1 MINTSETNLTSTSS
15 NTRKNKN
22 SFMRKHAYWDEV
34 ADLGGKLVLVSILIC
49 LMLVGASALMYND
62 LRTELVSLR
71 NSNAN
76 LSSQIEQLQ
85 TLIEDLHVNQTS
97 GLTAIQIYNRTKNS
111 VVLIVNDLGDGS
123 VAEGSGFVYDFQGHI
138 VTNNHVVDGTIS
150 LTVTFFDGTTESAQ
164 IVGSDVYSDL
174 AVIKVAELPAQS
186 QPISIG
192 NSTQLLVGEPVYAI
206 GNPFGLSSSMTS
218 GIVSQLGRVIKLSD
232 LGAPAPWGNYSIADL
247 IQFDAAVN
255 PGNSG
260 GPLLNNFGYVIGVT
274 FAIETGD
281 SGLTGFIGIGYAVP
295 SVLMM
300 RVVPAL
306 ISTGHYYH
314 PWIGIEY
321 DRYYTGG
328 MYIVSVIHSGPA
340 EAAGLQAND
349 IIKEVD
355 GHQIDS
361 GAELIIYLER
371 CKSPGDIIQL
381 KVSRGNTSLN
391 MSLTLG
397 QRPV

>member
-1 MINTSETNLTSTSS
+1 
-15 NTRKNKN
+15 
-22 SFMRKHAYWDEV
+22 
-34 ADLGGKLVLVSILIC
+34 
-49 LMLVGASALMYND
+49 MYND
-62 LRTELVSLR
+62 LRTELISLR

-85 TLIEDLHVNQTS
+85 TLIEDLQANQTR
-97 GLTAIQIYNRTKNS
+97 GLTAVQIYNRTKNS
-111 VVLIVNDLGDGS
+111 VVLIVNDLGGGS
-123 VAEGSGFVYDFQGHI
+123 FAEGTGFIYDLQGDI
-138 VTNNHVVDGTIS
+138 VTNNHVVDGTIG
-150 LTVTFFDGTTESAQ
+150 LNVTFFDGTTESAQ

-174 AVIKVAELPAQS
+174 AVIKVAQLPEES
-186 QPISIG
+186 EPLPIG

-218 GIVSQLGRVIKLSD
+218 GIVSQLGRVLKLAD
-232 LGAPAPWGNYSIADL
+232 LGAPLPWGNYSIADVV
-247 IQFDAAVN
+247 QFDAAVN

-260 GPLLNNFGYVIGVT
+260 GPLLNNMGYVIGVT

-281 SGLTGFIGIGYAVP
+281 SGLRGFIGIGYAVP
-295 SVLMM
+295 SVLVL

-314 PWIGIEY
+314 PWVGIEY
-321 DRYYTGG
+321 DPSYTGG
-328 MYIVSVIHSGPA
+328 VQVVNVIQGGPA
-340 EAAGLQAND
+340 ETAGLQAND

-355 GHQIDS
+355 GLQVNS
-361 GAELIIYLER
+361 GAEFIIYLER
-371 CKSPGDIIQL
+371 YKSPGDTIQL
-381 KVSRGNTSLN
+381 KVSRSNTTLD